1 VDTLAGKCCH
11 FPLGSLRARRTEVQ
25 SSRNDDL
32 ACTRKGRRDFL
43 QRTLR
48 LIRGGGKEAGSRGI
62 AEDRTSKVSLA
73 GVLPEHAAGRRELPA
88 VTLTEVR
95 LMEPRTVGRAVLLP
109 LRWEA
114 AGPAGP
120 AGRPLPVLSGDLI
133 MTEAR
138 ARNTVLKLDGAFRL
152 PFPAASPATD
162 RAAVRLPQLAAV
174 ASTETFM
181 TRIADR
187 LASATRAARNN
198 NQ

>member
-1 VDTLAGKCCH
+1 MTGNGSSSAVRISSQYVVDTRFVA
-11 FPLGSLRARRTEVQ
+11 
-25 SSRNDDL
+25 
-32 ACTRKGRRDFL
+32 TR
-43 QRTLR
+43 LR
-48 LIRGGGKEAGSRGI
+48 LVNLLHEGTITRAS
-62 AEDRTSKVSLA
+62 EDA
-73 GVLPEHAAGRRELPA
+73 FAAGIVALSQAWAGDLPA
-88 VTLTEVR
+88 VTLTGVR
-95 LMEPRTVGRAVLLP
+95 LMEPRAVGRAVLLP
-109 LRWEA
+109 L
-114 AGPAGP
+114 
-120 AGRPLPVLSGDLI
+120 PVLNGDLI

-162 RAAVRLPQLAAV
+162 RAAVRLPQLAAM